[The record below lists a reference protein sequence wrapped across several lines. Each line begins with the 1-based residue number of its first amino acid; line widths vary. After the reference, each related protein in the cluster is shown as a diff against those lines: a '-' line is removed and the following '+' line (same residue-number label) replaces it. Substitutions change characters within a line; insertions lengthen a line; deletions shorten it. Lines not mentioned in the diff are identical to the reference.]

1 MNEHLSQPQNPIP
14 YTLFEI
20 LEQETELSRI
30 ILETLTD
37 ERTAI
42 TKMDMPCLI
51 TLSKR
56 KEKQLTRLQMLD
68 KSLQKTIRGMADNS
82 DTALGDAIGDQAVN
96 LATLIPVATE
106 EDAHMLVIHR
116 DSLKKMREQ
125 IKSRNHVNKRFAQ
138 NVQGYLNDAISLITG
153 SIADDEFYGARGAAR
168 ACAGRP
174 ALIST
179 EA

>member
-1 MNEHLSQPQNPIP
+1 MNEHLSQPQNSIP
-14 YTLFEI
+14 YSLFEV

-30 ILETLTD
+30 IIETLTD

-42 TKMDMPCLI
+42 TKMDMPSLI
-51 TLSKR
+51 NLSKR

-68 KSLQKTIRGMADNS
+68 ESLQKTIKGMADNS
-82 DTALGDAIGDQAVN
+82 GPAFRDAIGEQTVN
-96 LATLIPVATE
+96 LAALIPTATE
-106 EDAHMLVIHR
+106 RDAHKLITHR
-116 DSLKKMREQ
+116 DSLKKMREE

-153 SIADDEFYGARGAAR
+153 SIADDELYGAWGAAGT
-168 ACAGRP
+168 CASRP

>member
-1 MNEHLSQPQNPIP
+1 MKEHLSQPQNPIP
-14 YTLFEI
+14 YSLFEI

-42 TKMDMPCLI
+42 TKMDMPSLI
-51 TLSKR
+51 NLSKR

-82 DTALGDAIGDQAVN
+82 DPALSDAIGDQAVN
-96 LATLIPVATE
+96 LAALIPAATE
-106 EDAHMLVIHR
+106 EDAHMLIIHR

-153 SIADDEFYGARGAAR
+153 SIADDEFYGARGAAGV
-168 ACAGRP
+168 CASRP